1 MTTWYPCYIKKQFE
15 IDALYTAFE
24 RFANNDFNFKGESH
38 GFYELVSVISGS
50 VGIAAGDKI
59 YHLEQGDVAIHP
71 PHQFHRIWSHIDTN
85 PHFIIISFSART
97 QFALDG
103 VYTTEPAT
111 FNLLIDTFKVLM
123 KSCLFEKEQIT
134 QIINGKEL
142 AVQKAVK
149 NLENIICDIIENPKN
164 ALQQYDVS
172 KTAIRYS
179 QIINCLEE
187 NYDKTL
193 TVPQIAKLCNISESA
208 LKQTFKKY
216 SGIGVMEYFNNV
228 KVKYAI
234 GLLYKGS
241 TIKEVAKSLGFGDPN
256 YFSTVFK
263 RVTGVSP
270 KNYVNMRISGENP
283 KSHINKNI
291 NINA

>member
-24 RFANNDFNFKGESH
+24 RFADNNFNFKGESH
-38 GFYELVSVISGS
+38 GFYELVCVVSGS
-50 VGIAAGDKI
+50 VGVAAGDKI
-59 YHLEQGDVAIHP
+59 YYLEKGDIAIHP
-71 PHQFHRIWSHIDTN
+71 PHQFHRIWAHTDSN
-85 PHFIIISFSART
+85 PHFIIISFNART
-97 QFALDG
+97 GFALDG
-103 VYTTEPAT
+103 VYSTESAT
-111 FNLLIDTFKVLM
+111 FNSLM
-123 KSCLFEKEQIT
+123 CAFATLMNSCCFDKEQIT
-134 QIINGKEL
+134 KIITGKEL

-149 NLENIICDIIENPKN
+149 TLENIICDIIENPKN
-164 ALQQYDVS
+164 ALEHYDIS
-172 KTAIRYS
+172 RTAIRYS

-187 NYDKTL
+187 NYDKAL

-234 GLLYKGS
+234 GLLHKGA
-241 TIKEVAKSLGFGDPN
+241 TVKEVSKSLGFCDPN

-263 RVTGVSP
+263 RITGVSP
-270 KNYVNMRISGENP
+270 KNYVNIRLSGEIP

-291 NINA
+291 NTQI

>member
-24 RFANNDFNFKGESH
+24 RFADNNFNFKGESH
-38 GFYELVSVISGS
+38 GFYELVCVVSGS
-50 VGIAAGDKI
+50 VGVAAGDKI
-59 YHLEQGDVAIHP
+59 YTLERGDIAIHP
-71 PHQFHRIWSHIDTN
+71 PYQFHRIWSNPDTS

-103 VYTTEPAT
+103 VYATENTT
-111 FNLLIDTFKVLM
+111 FNSLM
-123 KSCLFEKEQIT
+123 GVFRAVMGNCMFEKEQIT
-134 QIINGKEL
+134 QIINGREL
-142 AVQKAVK
+142 AIQKAVK
-149 NLENIICDIIENPKN
+149 TLENIICDILENPKN
-164 ALQQYDVS
+164 ALEQSDIS
-172 KTAIRYS
+172 RTAVRYS

-187 NYDKTL
+187 NYNMTL

-234 GLLYKGS
+234 GMLYKGS
-241 TIKEVAKSLGFGDPN
+241 TIKEVSKALGFCDPN

-270 KNYVNMRISGENP
+270 KNYINMKISGENP
-283 KSHINKNI
+283 KRYANNI
-291 NINA
+291 IDTEI